1 MLVVLRAGAALRVLL
16 DSERGQSAVAGALD
30 RPVVQVP
37 LRDVEVAAW
46 DRGRVDLEL
55 VVLARDV
62 HAPGVEVLHGV
73 VGAVMAV
80 RETRRRRARGAAEDL
95 VPEADPEER
104 HLAERLPRE
113 LDRLLEDSG
122 VARTVGEHEAVGA
135 GGAHIGPR

>member
-1 MLVVLRAGAALRVLL
+1 MLVVLRAGAALRVVL
-16 DSERGQSAVAGALD
+16 DAERGQSAVAESLD
-30 RPVVQVP
+30 RAVVQVP
-37 LRDVEVAAW
+37 VRDVEVAGW

-55 VVLARDV
+55 LVLARDV

-73 VGAVMAV
+73 VGAVMPV

-113 LDRLLEDSG
+113 LYRLLKDRR
-122 VARTVGEHEAVGA
+122 VAGTVREHE
-135 GGAHIGPR
+135 